1 MKPNKNR
8 KTSPELQKIVNPG
21 PERDARAYRV
31 GNQSGIENRS
41 LPRGHGDTANDQSE
55 TEKQNQ

>member
-8 KTSPELQKIVNPG
+8 KTSPEEQKILNPG
-21 PERDARAYRV
+21 PARNARAYRA
-31 GNQSGIENRS
+31 GNPSGLENLS
-41 LPRGHGDTANDQSE
+41 LPRGRGDTVNDSSE